1 MSAHEHPT
9 ALISYSH
16 DSPEHEKHVLGLC
29 NRLRERGVDTVV
41 DQFLPGAPSEGWP
54 LWMERQIEQRDF
66 TVMVCTE
73 AYQRRFME
81 NEAVGIGRGV
91 IWEARILRN
100 LLYEDSERHG
110 RIIPVLFAPDARK
123 FVPTVFRGNFY
134 DISDDRGFE
143 GLTRHL
149 LREPGAEAAALG
161 PLGPQGS
168 RWSAFERPWLVPD
181 AMRTRYFTG
190 REVLLEKIRTQ
201 LIEHHRAAVSGL
213 GGAGKT
219 QTAIEYAVRHR
230 AEYPDGVFWINAENL
245 GVLTS
250 GFVEIAKALR
260 LSVASS
266 NDQES
271 IVQAVLEWFNGTG
284 HWLLILDNVADR
296 RDIGPFVPQRGKG
309 DVLLTSRE
317 TVFQELGIARAL
329 HAVELDPDEALRFLA
344 VRVGRRE
351 LEPAERVA
359 ALDLAGELG
368 NLPLALEQA
377 AAYITENDASF
388 GDYVRS
394 FRKRRVTLLE
404 KASGLMSRDT
414 VAVTWAAN
422 FEAVGLDSPAAADV
436 LRLSAFLA
444 SDAIPFEIFERGASI
459 LGPSIATA
467 LSDSDAI
474 ATAELLRPLARYS
487 LIKSDLRSRTFRI
500 HRLVQEIVRSGIDPG
515 ERKVYIG
522 RAVAAI
528 DAAFPETNY
537 ANWSACEALVAHLF
551 AIDEWLIA
559 DDVGGGPAARAFSA
573 MGDYLN
579 QRGRYAEAKQTLE
592 RALALG
598 ERALGADDP
607 DLATTLG
614 LFARVYE
621 NLAMYPEA
629 IALEER
635 ALKIR
640 EHALGPEHFSVGMSL
655 NGMANCYV
663 YQGRYDDAEA
673 LYERSL
679 AILERALGPDAPRVA
694 TALNNLG
701 NIHIFQGRYAKA
713 RPLYERAIAV
723 AERSRGPNDP
733 RVAESINNLGDV
745 NFYLGNYRDAEA
757 LYERALSIFER
768 ALGPDHQRVGYSLV
782 GLGNALAKQGRYGDA
797 EPLYVRSVAVREHA
811 LGKDHPQ
818 VATSLAALAD
828 FYLQIERYDD
838 AQPLFERA
846 QIIQERTL
854 GPDHNDLAATLVGL
868 AALLK
873 RNGRAAEAAGL
884 YERALAIRQ
893 RSLDANHPEIAE
905 VRQAL
910 AELGAALE

>member
-16 DSPEHEKHVLGLC
+16 DSPEHEQHVLGFC

-66 TVMVCTE
+66 TVMVCTK

-91 IWEARILRN
+91 VWEARILRN

-110 RIIPVLFAPDARK
+110 RIIPVLFTPDART

-143 GLTRHL
+143 GLMRHL
-149 LREPGAEAAALG
+149 LREPGAEMAALG

-168 RWSAFERPWLVPD
+168 RWSAFERPWLIPD

-190 REVLLEKIRTQ
+190 REPLLEKIRMQ
-201 LIEHHRAAVSGL
+201 LAEHHRAAVSGL

-219 QTAIEYAVRHR
+219 QTAIEYAVRNR
-230 AEYPDGVFWINAENL
+230 AEYPDGVFWVNAENT

-250 GFVEIAKALR
+250 GYVEIAKALR
-260 LSVASS
+260 LSLASS
-266 NDQES
+266 NDQDR

-284 HWLLILDNVADR
+284 RWLLILDNVADR
-296 RDIGPFVPQRGKG
+296 HDIGPFVPQRGKG
-309 DVLLTSRE
+309 DLLLTSRE

-329 HAVELDPDEALRFLA
+329 DAVELDPDEALRFLA
-344 VRVGRRE
+344 VRVGRSE
-351 LEPAERVA
+351 LEPAERA
-359 ALDLAGELG
+359 AAVDLAGELG

-377 AAYITENDASF
+377 AAYITENDARF
-388 GDYVRS
+388 DDYLRA
-394 FRKRRVTLLE
+394 FRIRRVSLLE

-422 FEAVGLDSPAAADV
+422 FEAVGHDSPAAADV

-444 SDAIPFEIFERGASI
+444 PEAIPFEIFEQGASV
-459 LGPSIATA
+459 LGPSIASA
-467 LSDSDAI
+467 LCDADAI
-474 ATAELLRPLARYS
+474 AIAEMLRPLARYS
-487 LIKSDLRSRTFRI
+487 LIKSDLRSRTFGV

-515 ERKVYIG
+515 LRKTYIE
-522 RAVAAI
+522 RAVRAI

-537 ANWSACEALVAHLF
+537 ANWSKCERLVAHLF
-551 AIDEWLIA
+551 AIDEWLLA
-559 DDVGGGPAARAFSA
+559 DDAGGGPAAQALSKA
-573 MGDYLN
+573 GDYLN
-579 QRGRYAEAKQTLE
+579 QRGRYAEAKRTLE

-598 ERALGADDP
+598 ERAFGIGHP
-607 DLATTLG
+607 DIATTLG
-614 LFARVYE
+614 HFARVHE

-640 EHALGPEHFSVGMSL
+640 EQALGPDHFSVGMSL
-655 NGMANCYV
+655 NGMANAYV

-679 AILERALGPDAPRVA
+679 AILEHALGADAPHVA

-723 AERSRGPNDP
+723 AERARGPNDP

-745 NFYLGNYRDAEA
+745 NFFLGNYRDAEA

-768 ALGPDHQRVGYSLV
+768 ALGPDHQRVAYSLV
-782 GLGNALAKQGRYGDA
+782 GLGNARAKQARFGDA
-797 EPLYVRSVAVREHA
+797 EPLYVRALAVREGA

-818 VATSLAALAD
+818 VATSLTALAD
-828 FYLQIERYDD
+828 FYLQVGRYDE
-838 AQPLFERA
+838 AQLHFERA
-846 QIIQERTL
+846 RIIQERTL
-854 GPDHNDLAATLVGL
+854 GPDHTDVAATLVGL

-873 RNGRAAEAAGL
+873 RNGRPAEAVAL

-893 RSLDANHPEIAE
+893 HSLDADHPEIAE

-910 AELGAALE
+910 ADIGVALE

>member
-16 DSPEHEKHVLGLC
+16 DSPEHETHVLGFC

-73 AYQRRFME
+73 TYQRRFME

-91 IWEARILRN
+91 VWEARILRN

-110 RIIPVLFAPDARK
+110 RIIPVLFASEARN

-143 GLTRHL
+143 GLMRHL
-149 LREPGAEAAALG
+149 LREPGAEVAAIG

-190 REVLLEKIRTQ
+190 REQLLEKIRMQ
-201 LIEHHRAAVSGL
+201 LAEHHRAAVSGL

-230 AEYPDGVFWINAENL
+230 VDYPDGVFWVNAENI

-260 LSVASS
+260 LSIASS
-266 NDQES
+266 NDQDR

-284 HWLLILDNVADR
+284 RWLLILDNVANR
-296 RDIGPFVPQRGKG
+296 RDISTFVPQRGKG
-309 DVLLTSRE
+309 DLLLTSRE

-329 HAVELDPDEALRFLA
+329 DAVELDPDEALRFLA
-344 VRVGRRE
+344 VRVGRDE
-351 LEPAERVA
+351 LETAERAAAVA
-359 ALDLAGELG
+359 LAGELG

-377 AAYITENDASF
+377 AAYITENDARF
-388 GDYVRS
+388 DDYLRA
-394 FRKRRVTLLE
+394 FRTRRVSLLE

-422 FEAVGLDSPAAADV
+422 FEAVGRDSQAAADV

-444 SDAIPFEIFERGASI
+444 PEAIPFEIFELGASV
-459 LGPSIATA
+459 LGPSIASA
-467 LSDSDAI
+467 LCDADAI

-487 LIKSDLRSRTFRI
+487 LIKSDLRSRNFSV
-500 HRLVQEIVRSGIDPG
+500 HRLVQEIVRSGIDPSV
-515 ERKVYIG
+515 RTTYIE
-522 RAVAAI
+522 RAVSAI
-528 DAAFPETNY
+528 EAAFPETNY
-537 ANWSACEALVAHLF
+537 ANWSKCEALVAHLV

-559 DDVGGGPAARAFSA
+559 ADAGGGPAARAFSKA
-573 MGDYLN
+573 GDYLN

-598 ERALGADDP
+598 ERAFGGDDP
-607 DLATTLG
+607 EIATTLSF
-614 LFARVYE
+614 FARVHE
-621 NLAMYPEA
+621 NLALYPEA

-640 EHALGPEHFSVGMSL
+640 ELTLGPDHFSVGVSL
-655 NGMANCYV
+655 NGMANAYV
-663 YQGRYDDAEA
+663 YQGRYVDAEA

-679 AILERALGPDAPRVA
+679 AILERSLGPDAPQVA

-701 NIHIFQGRYAKA
+701 NIHIFQGHHARAK
-713 RPLYERAIAV
+713 PLYERAIAV

-733 RVAESINNLGDV
+733 RVAQSLNNLGDV
-745 NFYLGNYRDAEA
+745 NLFLGSYGDAEA

-768 ALGPDHQRVGYSLV
+768 ALGPDHQYVAFSLV
-782 GLGNALAKQGRYGDA
+782 GLGTARAKQGRIDDA
-797 EPLYVRSVAVREHA
+797 ESLYLRAVTVREHA

-818 VATSLAALAD
+818 VAISLTMLAD

-838 AQPLFERA
+838 AQPLLERA

-854 GPDHNDLAATLVGL
+854 GPDHYELSATLVGL

-873 RNGRAAEAAGL
+873 RQGRATEAAAL

-893 RSLDANHPEIAE
+893 RNLDADHPEIAE

-910 AELGAALE
+910 ADLGAALE